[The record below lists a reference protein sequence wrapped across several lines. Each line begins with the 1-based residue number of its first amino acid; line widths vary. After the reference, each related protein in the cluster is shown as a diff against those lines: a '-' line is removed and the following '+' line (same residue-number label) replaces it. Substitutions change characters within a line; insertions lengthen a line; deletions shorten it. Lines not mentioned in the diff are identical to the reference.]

1 MKKAPVITAML
12 LGLTFACASCAKDD
26 GPAFEGLR
34 AGMRMEEVEEA
45 WDISLADWTEED
57 DPETLIRSFYYP
69 GESFTLPESG
79 SAVEEVGLEFAYDFR
94 DTEQPVGLKRVVFSV
109 GDVSASQEYCNQ
121 LVEEYGEPAP
131 TGLDEGSSVVCEYP
145 PEESAFSIQ
154 YRPPGWL
161 PSQPLYTFFR
171 HLSRIPIIP
180 RNMTTT
186 RCPAGRTTP
195 RTNKI
200 PSRPN
205 RGREGISVT
214 SGRSAGKSTRSRP
227 L

>member
-1 MKKAPVITAML
+1 MKKALIITAML
-12 LGLTFACASCAKDD
+12 LSLTFACASCAKDD

-45 WDISLADWTEED
+45 WGISLADWKEDD

-109 GDVSASQEYCNQ
+109 GDVSASQEYYNQ

-131 TGLDEGSSVVCEYP
+131 TGLDEGSSVVWEYP
-145 PEESAFSIQ
+145 PEEPAFSIQ

-161 PSQPLYTFFR
+161 PSQPLYTFFSASFPYPDYPEEYDYDP
-171 HLSRIPIIP
+171 LSRGPYNP
-180 RNMTTT
+180 QN
-186 RCPAGRTTP
+186 
-195 RTNKI
+195 
-200 PSRPN
+200 
-205 RGREGISVT
+205 
-214 SGRSAGKSTRSRP
+214 
-227 L
+227 